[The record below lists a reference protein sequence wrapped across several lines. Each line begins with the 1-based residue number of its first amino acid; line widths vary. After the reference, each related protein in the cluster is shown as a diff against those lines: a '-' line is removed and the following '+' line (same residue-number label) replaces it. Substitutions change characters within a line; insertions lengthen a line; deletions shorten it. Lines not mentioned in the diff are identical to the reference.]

1 MARLVTEDEKAITGL
16 QHTGLFAN
24 IFGLETGY
32 FANVL
37 NGLDVRVNPLS
48 TNTLIIDTGLF
59 ISGGKVVAVE
69 TLENVIVDL
78 SIEDTVTYLKC
89 NINCAT
95 NTASFYVDTDDSEVT
110 DYLSNEDNIGY
121 CTIVKFTN
129 TSSGITNVQ
138 FVIDDFT
145 LYDNYLKTDGTNKMK
160 HGSEV
165 GFDIS
170 NINPD
175 VELKVKDSSTTTA
188 INMYMGLKYVPT
200 DEIAM
205 FRFAFNNSL
214 QKFNVELNQ
223 KFLDWGSR
231 NNERWSEG
239 GYNTPAVMADLRLP
253 YKYVPIWL
261 STDEAGGIG
270 IPPGGWRTVSIN
282 MRSYRTLRLVY
293 TFNDYSASLEINL
306 HQDITYKQ
314 NASAHPPFD
323 PLAYGIYTLSGV
335 VGISA
340 DGFTINVHST
350 QLFKSDES
358 GNTDLSLNG
367 IQAGLVGVYG
377 YE

>member
-24 IFGLETGY
+24 IFGLSTGY

-37 NGLDVRVNPLS
+37 NGLDIRVNPLS

-59 ISGGKVVAVE
+59 ITGGKIVAVE

-78 SIEDTVTYLKC
+78 SVEDTITYLKC
-89 NINCAT
+89 NINCAS
-95 NTASFYVDTDDSEVT
+95 NTASFYIDTNDSEVN

-121 CTIVKFTN
+121 CTIAKFTN
-129 TSSGITNVQ
+129 TSSGITNVE

-145 LYDNYLKTDGTNKMK
+145 LYDNFLKTDGKNTMNNNTNIAFKILNDNDMTAFVRDASSINATIIDLGLRKLSTNKY
-160 HGSEV
+160 
-165 GFDIS
+165 
-170 NINPD
+170 NI
-175 VELKVKDSSTTTA
+175 LHLSHTTST
-188 INMYMGLKYVPT
+188 
-200 DEIAM
+200 D
-205 FRFAFNNSL
+205 
-214 QKFNVELNQ
+214 KFNAELLYLYDAYGERKVTLWADPTPNQ
-223 KFLDWGSR
+223 LVVHG
-231 NNERWSEG
+231 
-239 GYNTPAVMADLRLP
+239 DLRLP

-270 IPPGGWRTVSIN
+270 IPAGGWRTVSIN

-293 TFNDYSASLEINL
+293 TYNNYSASLEINL

-323 PLAYGIYTLSGV
+323 PLAIGIYTLSGV

-340 DGFTINVHST
+340 DGFTITVHST
-350 QLFKSDES
+350 QMFKSDES
-358 GNTDLSLNG
+358 GNTELTQNG
-367 IQAGLVGVYG
+367 VSPGLVGIYG